1 MRRRALFT
9 LWILTIAVPSY
20 AAPQLPALLPVECD
34 RLIELLLATTAPDDR
49 RRVAEALVDMT
60 SHTQCLADAMMQR
73 AAFPS
78 FLKLLETLRTDKQS
92 GASSGTGGSTNL
104 VSKGTTA
111 KILSVA
117 AEYGALT
124 QTVNKQL
131 VTVLGSADAIPAV
144 LIRHNLVRYCPTRGT
159 PDCAS
164 STLIQTL
171 QRFSY
176 AVTFDTGASTQI
188 VSGTAST
195 SAGGTAPAIFSADSH
210 SVTAVT
216 VRAVVVNARDKVS
229 QSYQEAWRERVLKSP
244 GALNEAARRLLQSAG
259 GFLTLVIDDP
269 GYGPW
274 QAETVRLLLAAPR
287 DQIQKVW
294 DARLQALVEVLR
306 PRHPDLLERA
316 ADAVAAFRAF
326 RFEQDA
332 VVLALQKPVAT
343 LQYDYK
349 RPLNQ
354 PTTSTLRFVFDKG
367 LADGWS
373 FTANGAVEAY
383 NDRPSSF
390 VPGRGWVRDAQ
401 VGLQFQKNLGTVNLL
416 GAAALAGTYYFQY
429 QNRPAILN
437 LTPGI
442 SFPGISFVGLPDT
455 ATQVFATRGN
465 IQVGQIRL
473 VLGPEN
479 SSARFP
485 VSITYSNR
493 TEFVDRPG
501 WRGQVGVSYDFDSLF
516 GK

>member
-1 MRRRALFT
+1 
-9 LWILTIAVPSY
+9 
-20 AAPQLPALLPVECD
+20 
-34 RLIELLLATTAPDDR
+34 
-49 RRVAEALVDMT
+49 
-60 SHTQCLADAMMQR
+60 MQR

-78 FLKLLETLRTDKQS
+78 FIRLLETLRTDKQS
-92 GASSGTGGSTNL
+92 GASAGTGGSTNL

-124 QTVNKQL
+124 ETVNKQL
-131 VTVLGSADAIPAV
+131 VTVQGSADAIPAV

-188 VSGTAST
+188 VSSTAST

-229 QSYQEAWRERVLKSP
+229 QSYQEAWREKVLKSP

-274 QAETVRLLLAAPR
+274 QTETVRLLLAAPR

-326 RFEQDA
+326 RFEEDA
-332 VVLALQKPVAT
+332 VVLTLQKPVAT

-401 VGLQFQKNLGTVNLL
+401 VGLQFQKNLGTMTLL

-455 ATQVFATRGN
+455 ATEVFATRGS
-465 IQVGQIRL
+465 IHVGQIRL

>member
-9 LWILTIAVPSY
+9 LWILTIAVPSH
-20 AAPQLPALLPVECD
+20 AAPQLPVLLPVECD
-34 RLIELLLATTAPDDR
+34 RLIELLLATTAPDER

-92 GASSGTGGSTNL
+92 GASAGTGGSTNL

-188 VSGTAST
+188 VSSTAST
-195 SAGGTAPAIFSADSH
+195 AAGGTAPAIFSADSH

-229 QSYQEAWRERVLKSP
+229 QSYQEAWREKVLKSP

-287 DQIQKVW
+287 DEIQKVW

-326 RFEQDA
+326 RFEEDA
-332 VVLALQKPVAT
+332 VVLTLQKPVAT

-383 NDRPSSF
+383 NDRPSSV

-442 SFPGISFVGLPDT
+442 SIPGISFVGLPDT
-455 ATQVFATRGN
+455 ATEVFATRGS
-465 IQVGQIRL
+465 IHVGQIRL